1 MNRYTNITG
10 RKDREGGR
18 SHPGTARFRLGILPR
33 LGMILCIL
41 LSLCRTA
48 EGAIEKTDAGI
59 KFTYYDP
66 DAGQVHLAGT
76 MNGWNTTATP
86 LSRDDEGY
94 WMVVLQ
100 LGSGEHEY
108 KFVVDGAWITDIDN
122 PNTKSDQYGGMNSVV
137 EIDSKGDLVS
147 KAEARPI
154 SNTPLSARINI
165 GGRYLSRTSTERGI
179 EDDER
184 WRVQRPVQNVDF
196 NFRVTISDMVHGYTR
211 LRVDSERNFL
221 QPNNISAF
229 LDEAHIQI
237 NPAQFTLTG
246 YFNREALGSTDPM
259 ALFGDIDL
267 PGTIGD
273 DHVKLG
279 KGTAGAV
286 VTSEQGWFGL
296 HGFIANVHDYNPD
309 NDPDL
314 YDNIGTDLIHGRL
327 FADLWEVLPVEP
339 VKLTVG
345 GNFFMERNLY
355 WSNISGAGTLPAETN
370 IPKLNEYLNSKQ
382 DNSDW
387 FEFQDRYYLFGAD
400 FTLHLLDDH
409 LVPQF
414 EYLRGAVDQGFVTGN
429 NSGLEGGNGPIDVP
443 IISRDLWIAHGSVRL
458 DAIEGLEIHAEHSR
472 MEIIHAMEGE
482 IVNWNYIF
490 RQESEANKQFGLS
503 FSPAPQDLTASYS
516 ELTCSWN
523 ETYFGTDLRCERFL
537 TVMEIPDS
545 ALWLYVLTISP
556 GLRWKPLKAVD
567 LELES
572 QYRRYEGKTAHAVG
586 EDVPSDFGK
595 VDLTSFEAIL
605 RGSFKLTDRIS
616 AIFDIRNI
624 YLDDAVL
631 DRARLFTAP
640 FAGIEYTPTR
650 KVDLVLAFGLDPLDF
665 GIDYEGRH
673 TGRYNFRQQYL
684 REGTTEHVQY
694 GDWSRTRYL
703 VGTPNLD
710 SYLMGSG
717 DMFRSE
723 EALADKAVVTL
734 RAIFKF

>member
-1 MNRYTNITG
+1 M
-10 RKDREGGR
+10 
-18 SHPGTARFRLGILPR
+18 
-33 LGMILCIL
+33 
-41 LSLCRTA
+41 A
-48 EGAIEKTDAGI
+48 EGAVEKTDEGI

-76 MNGWNTTATP
+76 MNGWSTTATP
-86 LSRDDEGY
+86 LSRDEEGY
-94 WMVVLQ
+94 WTVVLE

-122 PNTKSDQYGGMNSVV
+122 PNTKSDPYGGMNSVV
-137 EIDSKGDLVS
+137 EIDSKGELVS

-154 SNTPLSARINI
+154 SNTPLSARVNI
-165 GGRYLSRTSTERGI
+165 GGRYLSRTKTEKGI

-196 NFRVTISDMVHGYTR
+196 NFRITISDMVHGYTR
-211 LRVDSERNFL
+211 LRIDSERNLL

-229 LDEAHIQI
+229 MDEAHIEI

-246 YFNREALGSTDPM
+246 YYNREALSSTDPL

-273 DHVKLG
+273 DHLKLG

-286 VTSEQGWFGL
+286 VTSDQGWFGL
-296 HGFIANVHDYNPD
+296 HGFIANMHDHDFY

-314 YDNIGTDLIHGRL
+314 FDNIGTDLIHARL
-327 FADLWEVLPVEP
+327 FANLWEVLPIEP
-339 VKLTVG
+339 MKLTVG

-355 WSNISGAGTLPAETN
+355 WSNISGAGTLPAETS
-370 IPKLNEYLNSKQ
+370 IPQLNEYLNSKQ

-387 FEFQDRYYLFGAD
+387 FEFQDRYYLFGPD
-400 FTLHLLDDH
+400 FTLHLLEDR
-409 LVPQF
+409 LIPQF
-414 EYLRGAVDQGFVTGN
+414 EYLRGAIDQGFVTGN
-429 NSGLEGGNGPIDVP
+429 NSGFEGGNGPIDVP
-443 IISRDLWIAHGSVRL
+443 ILERDLWIAHGSVRL
-458 DAIEGLEIHAEHSR
+458 YAIEGLEIHAKHSR
-472 MEIIHAMEGE
+472 MEVIHPTEGE
-482 IVNWNYIF
+482 VVTWNYLF
-490 RQESEANKQFGLS
+490 RPESEANKLFGISWSL
-503 FSPAPQDLTASYS
+503 APQGHTVSHS

-523 ETYFGTDLRCERFL
+523 ETYFGANLRCERFL
-537 TVMEIPDS
+537 TEMDIPNWP
-545 ALWLYVLTISP
+545 LWLYILSISP

-572 QYRRYEGKTAHAVG
+572 QYRRYEGRTSYAGQVG
-586 EDVPSDFGK
+586 GDNGADFGR

-605 RGSFKLTDRIS
+605 RGSFRLTDRLS

-640 FAGIEYTPTR
+640 FVGIEYTPTK

-673 TGRYNFRQQYL
+673 TGRYNFRQEYL
-684 REGTTEHVQY
+684 REGATEHVQY
-694 GDWSRTRYL
+694 GDWARTRYL
-703 VGTPNLD
+703 VGTPNLE
-710 SYLMGSG
+710 SYLLSSEA
-717 DMFRSE
+717 MFRSE